1 MFYTMFLYV
10 DSSNGFNIFAENGIW
25 RGKTATRKFLSFELF
40 SRKASFFC
48 VFRGGGGNIPNSI
61 NCFSFAIIYND
72 INYIYVLETKYLNF
86 TFISFVNIQIL
97 NIERN

>member
-1 MFYTMFLYV
+1 MFF
-10 DSSNGFNIFAENGIW
+10 G
-25 RGKTATRKFLSFELF
+25 
-40 SRKASFFC
+40 
-48 VFRGGGGNIPNSI
+48 GGGGNIPNSI

>member
-1 MFYTMFLYV
+1 MVF
-10 DSSNGFNIFAENGIW
+10 GAEKQRRESFW
-25 RGKTATRKFLSFELF
+25 ALSFSRGKRV
-40 SRKASFFC
+40 FF
-48 VFRGGGGNIPNSI
+48 VFFGGGGNIPNSI

-86 TFISFVNIQIL
+86 TFISFVNIEIL

>member
-1 MFYTMFLYV
+1 MFF
-10 DSSNGFNIFAENGIW
+10 
-25 RGKTATRKFLSFELF
+25 
-40 SRKASFFC
+40 
-48 VFRGGGGNIPNSI
+48 GGGKNIPNSI